1 MRYWGELKSLRGQ
14 SVGEV
19 GLVMRAVFRICGK
32 ESQTGLQRVEKLA
45 TPLVRASSLLFMMR
59 PRLQDWMADFVI
71 IFAILAIVIVRFC
84 GSKISCLLP
93 GALTWT
99 SLPPLYLRTNILGVY
114 ACTNYAT
121 EEIHPNLGKY
131 RFFVSISSSPF
142 YFMTSVYC

>member
-32 ESQTGLQRVEKLA
+32 ESQTGLQIVEKLA

-59 PRLQDWMADFVI
+59 PRLQDWMADVFI
-71 IFAILAIVIVRFC
+71 ILAILAMVIVRFC

-93 GALTWT
+93 GALTRTIFHEECLLLT
-99 SLPPLYLRTNILGVY
+99 SCLQYLLP
-114 ACTNYAT
+114 
-121 EEIHPNLGKY
+121 
-131 RFFVSISSSPF
+131 SISCKTF
-142 YFMTSVYC
+142 FFI